1 MSATARRLVPL
12 ALLLTLAA
20 CAKKPDPDSPL
31 AFVPADTP
39 YVMANLEPVSQ
50 PVLDQW
56 TSMSREVWPISLEM
70 YRRMLDK
77 VEQQDSAGV
86 KAARAVLEEV
96 ATHLAAN
103 TPEKLGFKGNT
114 HAAVYGIGLL
124 PVLRLQLADPE
135 ALRATV
141 ARVEAKA
148 GAKLPVANLG
158 GLDYWSV
165 SVEKAQLLFAIS
177 GKQLVLSVAPAA
189 ISDDLRKQLLGVTRP
204 AKTLDPEVLVAL
216 NQRHGYTPQGSG
228 YVDIVRLM
236 DFYTN
241 EADPV
246 RRELVKALPAEAMP
260 AVDPVCKTE
269 LGQIAGHFPR
279 ISLGYTELDT
289 KRMTLHAQLDMDAT
303 LARDFT
309 AAWTAA
315 PGTGGKAEG
324 LLDISLSLPVLKQ
337 KAFWLKQ
344 AKAVTDKP
352 YACPDLADLNDAF
365 ANLKKSLD
373 TTIPP
378 PASDLTGL
386 RVSLSKLE
394 FKSEK
399 EAPDYAGKLLVA
411 LTNPAG
417 AVAMGQLALAPL
429 KDLKLLPDGK
439 PVALP
444 ADLAPAQLPPMF
456 AAMNNSALALSAGA
470 GEEAGLGAY
479 LEAPAANKV
488 VFLRTYFSGSL
499 YAQFGSMMEKFA
511 VFLPEEQRADMASQ
525 KKMFELYQKWID
537 HAEFTLTA
545 TDQGLVFV
553 EVIQTR

>member
-1 MSATARRLVPL
+1 MFATARRLVPL
-12 ALLLTLAA
+12 ALLLALAA

-39 YVMANLEPVSQ
+39 YVMANLEPMAQ

-77 VEQQDSAGV
+77 AEPQDSV
-86 KAARAVLEEV
+86 QIKTARAVLEEV
-96 ATHLAAN
+96 SANITAN
-103 TPEKLGFKGNT
+103 TPEKLGFKGST

-124 PVLRLQLADPE
+124 PVLRLQLADPD
-135 ALRATV
+135 ALRATI

-148 GAKLPVANLG
+148 GAKLPTANLG
-158 GLDYWSV
+158 GQDYWSLTL
-165 SVEKAQLLFAIS
+165 EKVQLLFAVS
-177 GKQLVLSVAPAA
+177 GKQLVLSVAPAT
-189 ISDDLRKQLLGVTRP
+189 ISDELRKQLLGITRP

-216 NQRHGYTPQGSG
+216 NKRHGYTPQGSG
-228 YVDIVRLM
+228 YVDIARLM

-246 RRELVKALPAEAMP
+246 RRELAQALPGDALQK
-260 AVDPVCKTE
+260 VDPVCKTE
-269 LGQIAGHFPR
+269 LGQIASRFPR
-279 ISLGYTELDT
+279 MSLGYTELDT
-289 KRMTLHAQLDMDAT
+289 KRMTLHAQLDMDAA
-303 LARDFT
+303 LAKDFT
-309 AAWTAA
+309 AAWSAA

-324 LLDISLSLPVLKQ
+324 LLDFSLSLPVLKQ

-344 AKAVTDKP
+344 AKAVTDQP

-394 FKSEK
+394 FKSDK

-429 KDLKLLPDGK
+429 KDLKLMPDGK

-456 AAMNNSALALSAGA
+456 AAMNSSALALSAGA
-470 GEEAGLGAY
+470 GEEAGLSAY
-479 LEAPAANKV
+479 LDAPAANKV
-488 VFLRTYFSGSL
+488 VFLRTYFSGNL

-511 VFLPEEQRADMASQ
+511 MFLPEEQRADLDSQ
-525 KKMFELYQKWID
+525 KKLFDLYQKWID
-537 HAEFTLTA
+537 HAEFSLTA
-545 TDQGLVFV
+545 TDQGLVFI